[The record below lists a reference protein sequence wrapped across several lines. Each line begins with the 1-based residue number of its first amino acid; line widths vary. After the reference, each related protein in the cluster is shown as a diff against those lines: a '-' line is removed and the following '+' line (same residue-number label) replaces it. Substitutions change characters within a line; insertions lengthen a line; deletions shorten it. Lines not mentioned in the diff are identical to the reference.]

1 MDARWVDP
9 PTRASP
15 PPRPWP
21 TPPRWR
27 GVTPV
32 VIDASAGVELAADTS
47 RGRSLRAVLPTD
59 AVPWVPEVFF
69 VECGA
74 VLPRCDLNRVLTSR
88 EITTA
93 VDQLLVW
100 PLRIAQVRPL
110 FRDAWGRRANVSF
123 RDAVYVALAA
133 HLGAALLTNDH
144 RLANAPRLPVPVL
157 RIAPR

>member
-1 MDARWVDP
+1 M
-9 PTRASP
+9 
-15 PPRPWP
+15 
-21 TPPRWR
+21 
-27 GVTPV
+27 TPV

-74 VLPRCDLNRVLTSR
+74 VLRRWDLNRVLTSR

-123 RDAVYVALAA
+123 PDAVYVALAA
-133 HLGAALLTNDH
+133 HLGAALLTDDH

>member
-1 MDARWVDP
+1 M
-9 PTRASP
+9 
-15 PPRPWP
+15 
-21 TPPRWR
+21 
-27 GVTPV
+27 
-32 VIDASAGVELAADTS
+32 
-47 RGRSLRAVLPTD
+47 LPTD

-74 VLPRCDLNRVLTSR
+74 VLRRWDLNRVLTSR

-123 RDAVYVALAA
+123 PDAVYVALAA
-133 HLGAALLTNDH
+133 HLGAALLTDDH
-144 RLANAPRLPVPVL
+144 RLANAPRLPGPVL